1 LATGPAGF
9 VPPMKKLLSILL
21 VLGLFTSDL
30 FADSVPDFAL
40 IDQNGKFYQLSRFVD
55 QRAVV
60 ILVFQRDSEAGRA
73 VLPELVSL
81 SRRYQGA
88 PVQFMALVADSRE
101 TRDALRELAAD
112 LDTELPFLLDE
123 SQLIADALEMTA
135 VGEVLVIDPLRQTLF
150 YRGGVGLYTNTPAH
164 QALAANLPGMT
175 SHLHY
180 VVHSILRNENFT
192 DEALPVEGSPLI
204 FDKLATYQDALVS
217 YESHV
222 APIFIQRCVSC
233 HKAGGMAPWAMDSHL
248 MVQGWS
254 KMIRETLLTRR
265 MPPGQIDP
273 AFAVNF
279 VDVHHITDDEMATL
293 ITWIDTGA
301 KRDESKVDPLMEIQT
316 TDSAWELG
324 EPDLV
329 VEFPEQVIPASGVLD
344 YVFVPIEIGLTEDR
358 WVSAY
363 EFDVG
368 DKTALH
374 HIILY
379 TQDARQRRQNA
390 SGGGS
395 RTNFGGYAPGREYV
409 VLDPDT
415 GILLKRGMRFMI
427 QFHYTAVGRE
437 LVDKSRLGLY
447 FRDEPPARELVRTAV
462 MNGDFVIP
470 SGAREFPV
478 SASTV
483 IAKDSY
489 LYSFAPHMHFRGKH
503 IRFSARFPDG
513 RRENLLSIPN
523 FQHNWQMVYRLR
535 YPVFLPAGTEIVAEG
550 AFDNSRYNPINPDAG
565 QSVTWG
571 DQVWDEMFITWMRIA
586 EAQ

>member
-1 LATGPAGF
+1 
-9 VPPMKKLLSILL
+9 MKRLL
-21 VLGLFTSDL
+21 VLLLALCTLTATEL
-30 FADSVPDFAL
+30 FASSVPDFAL

-60 ILVFQRDSEAGRA
+60 ILVFQRDSEAGQA

-88 PVQFMALVADSRE
+88 PVQFMALVADSSETRE
-101 TRDALRELAAD
+101 TLKQLAVE
-112 LDTELPFLLDE
+112 LDTDLPFLLDE
-123 SQLIADALEMTA
+123 TQLIADALDVTSVA
-135 VGEVLVIDPLRQTLF
+135 EVLVIDPLHLTLL
-150 YRGGVGLYTNTPAH
+150 YRGGVGLYSNSPSQ

-192 DEALPVEGSPLI
+192 DDAVAVSGSPLVL
-204 FDKLATYQDALVS
+204 DKLIEDRVGDIS

-222 APIFIQRCVSC
+222 APILTERCVSC
-233 HKAGGMAPWAMDSHL
+233 HRNGGGAPWAMDSHL

-273 AFAVNF
+273 AFADRY
-279 VDVHHITDDEMATL
+279 VDVHHISDQEMAQL
-293 ITWIDTGA
+293 IAWIDAGA
-301 KRDESKVDPLMEIQT
+301 QRDESKPDPLSGVAPK
-316 TDSAWELG
+316 DSSWELG
-324 EPDLV
+324 EPDLII
-329 VEFPEQVIPASGVLD
+329 EFPEQIIPATGVLD
-344 YVFVPIEIGLTEDR
+344 YVFVPLEIGLTEDR

-368 DKTALH
+368 DKSALH

-379 TQDARQRRQNA
+379 TQDSRQRRQNA

-409 VLDPDT
+409 VLDEDT
-415 GILLKRGMRFMI
+415 GILLKRDMRFMI

-437 LVDKSRLGLY
+437 LIDKSRLGLY
-447 FRDEPPARELVRTAV
+447 FRDEPPARELARTAV

-470 SGAREFPV
+470 PGVREFPV
-478 SASTV
+478 SATT
-483 IAKDSY
+483 IIPTDSY

-503 IRFSARFPDG
+503 IRFSARYPDG

-535 YPVFLPAGTEIVAEG
+535 EPVFLPAGTEIVAEG
-550 AFDNSRYNPINPDAG
+550 AFDNSRYNPINPDAS
-565 QSVTWG
+565 QAVSWG
-571 DQVWDEMFITWMRIA
+571 DQIWDEMFITWMRIA
-586 EAQ
+586 EAK

>member
-1 LATGPAGF
+1 
-9 VPPMKKLLSILL
+9 MKRLL
-21 VLGLFTSDL
+21 VLLLALHTLTSAEV
-30 FADSVPDFAL
+30 FGNSVPDFAL

-88 PVQFMALVADSRE
+88 PVQFMALVADSGE
-101 TRDALRELAAD
+101 TRESLKQLAIE
-112 LDTELPFLLDE
+112 LDTDLPFLLDE
-123 SQLIADALEMTA
+123 TQLIADALDVA
-135 VGEVLVIDPLRQTLF
+135 SVAEVLVVDPLRLSLL
-150 YRGGVGLYTNTPAH
+150 YRGGVGLYSNSPSQ

-180 VVHSILRNENFT
+180 VVHSILRNENFS
-192 DEALPVEGSPLI
+192 DEAVAVSGSPLVL
-204 FDKLATYQDALVS
+204 DKLIQTRGGDIS
-217 YESHV
+217 YESDV
-222 APIFIQRCVSC
+222 APILTERCVSC
-233 HKAGGMAPWAMDSHL
+233 HRNGGGAPWAMDSHL

-254 KMIRETLLTRR
+254 RMIRETLLTRR

-273 AFAVNF
+273 AFADRY
-279 VDVHHITDDEMATL
+279 VDVHHISDEEMGQL
-293 ITWIDTGA
+293 IAWIDGGA
-301 KRDESKVDPLMEIQT
+301 LRDESKPDPLSGVAPK
-316 TDSAWELG
+316 DSSWELG
-324 EPDLV
+324 EPDLII
-329 VEFPEQVIPASGVLD
+329 EFPEQIIPATGVLD
-344 YVFVPIEIGLTEDR
+344 YVFVPLEIGLTEDR

-368 DKTALH
+368 DKSALH

-379 TQDARQRRQNA
+379 TQDSRQRRQNA

-409 VLDPDT
+409 VLDQDT
-415 GILLKRGMRFMI
+415 GILLKRDMRFMI

-447 FRDEPPARELVRTAV
+447 FRDQPPARELARTAV

-470 SGAREFPV
+470 PGVREFPV
-478 SASTV
+478 SATT
-483 IAKDSY
+483 IIPTDSY

-503 IRFSARFPDG
+503 IRFSARYPDG

-535 YPVFLPAGTEIVAEG
+535 EPVFLPAGTEIVAEG
-550 AFDNSRYNPINPDAG
+550 AFDNSRYNPINPDAA
-565 QSVTWG
+565 QAVSWG
-571 DQVWDEMFITWMRIA
+571 DQIWDEMFITWMRIA
-586 EAQ
+586 EAK

>member
-1 LATGPAGF
+1 
-9 VPPMKKLLSILL
+9 MKRLL
-21 VLGLFTSDL
+21 VLLLAFYTLTATEL
-30 FADSVPDFAL
+30 FASSVPDFAL

-60 ILVFQRDSEAGRA
+60 ILVFQRNSEAGQA

-88 PVQFMALVADSRE
+88 PVKFMVLVADSSE
-101 TRDALRELAAD
+101 TRDTLKQLAVE
-112 LDTELPFLLDE
+112 LDTDLPFLLDE
-123 SQLIADALEMTA
+123 TQLIADALDVTSVA
-135 VGEVLVIDPLRQTLF
+135 EVLVIDPLHLTLL
-150 YRGGVGLYTNTPAH
+150 YRGGVGLYNNSPTQ

-180 VVHSILRNENFT
+180 VVHSILRNENFPE
-192 DEALPVEGSPLI
+192 EAVAVSGSPLVL
-204 FDKLATYQDALVS
+204 DKLIQARLGDIS

-222 APIFIQRCVSC
+222 APILTERCVSC
-233 HKAGGMAPWAMDSHL
+233 HRNGGGAPWAMDSHL

-254 KMIRETLLTRR
+254 RMIRETLLTRR

-273 AFAVNF
+273 AFADRY
-279 VDVHHITDDEMATL
+279 VDVHHISDEEVAQL
-293 ITWIDTGA
+293 IAWIDAGA
-301 KRDESKVDPLMEIQT
+301 RRDESKPDPLSWVAPK
-316 TDSAWELG
+316 DSSWELG
-324 EPDLV
+324 EPDLII
-329 VEFPEQVIPASGVLD
+329 EFPEQIIPATGVLD
-344 YVFVPIEIGLTEDR
+344 YVFVPLEIGLTEDR

-368 DKTALH
+368 DKSALH

-379 TQDARQRRQNA
+379 TQDSRQRRQNA

-409 VLDPDT
+409 VLDEDT
-415 GILLKRGMRFMI
+415 GILLKRDMRFMI
-427 QFHYTAVGRE
+427 QFHYTAIGRE

-447 FRDEPPARELVRTAV
+447 FRDEPPARELARTAV

-470 SGAREFPV
+470 PGVREFPV
-478 SASTV
+478 SATT
-483 IAKDSY
+483 IIPTDSY

-503 IRFSARFPDG
+503 IRFSARYPDG

-535 YPVFLPAGTEIVAEG
+535 EPVFLPAGTEIVAEG
-550 AFDNSRYNPINPDAG
+550 AFDNSRYNPINPDAS
-565 QSVTWG
+565 QAVSWG
-571 DQVWDEMFITWMRIA
+571 DQIWDEMFITWMRIA
-586 EAQ
+586 EAK